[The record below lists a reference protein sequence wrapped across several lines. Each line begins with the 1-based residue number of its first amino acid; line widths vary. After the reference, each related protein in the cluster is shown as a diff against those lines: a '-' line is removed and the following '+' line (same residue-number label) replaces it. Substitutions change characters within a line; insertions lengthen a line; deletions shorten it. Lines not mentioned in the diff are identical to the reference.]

1 MGFPMALCVVSGETL
16 EVMNMPSSFLSLL
29 LALSWPMHSLLD
41 PPFFFSHIQRLGR
54 ENIIKRYAKMFLQK
68 PQGLGL
74 F

>member
-1 MGFPMALCVVSGETL
+1 MALWVVSGETL

-29 LALSWPMHSLLD
+29 LALSCPMHSLLD

-54 ENIIKRYAKMFLQK
+54 ENIMNRYAKMFFKK